1 MSDTLLQLN
10 SNSLR
15 GTLACLRYLK
25 NPSSSGLKMSSACPL
40 PPKKEENKHEAN
52 ILIETLGQL
61 RGHLFLATENV
72 RIFSLSERFSHCLG
86 MNYYINF
93 LGGHR

>member
-15 GTLACLRYLK
+15 GTLACLRYRK

-40 PPKKEENKHEAN
+40 PPESRKKPLDKVDWFSDRNSGTIPRRQKMLREEMP
-52 ILIETLGQL
+52 
-61 RGHLFLATENV
+61 
-72 RIFSLSERFSHCLG
+72 SEFFH
-86 MNYYINF
+86 
-93 LGGHR
+93 